1 MVKTY
6 KEFEADIFR
15 DTTPGVSGPAD
26 QTFTSTT
33 VGGIPQTEAS
43 RIINKNRAAQKKYI
57 ADPLLAPFQTLGNI
71 FTPKIKG
78 QNLFGKDNYWMM
90 TPADREKR
98 GVQMENMRL
107 NRMKRDKVKDN
118 ISILTQEGVKK
129 YQETGDE
136 NYLAQVDDMR
146 REMLFAS
153 GLNEGDLTDVG
164 PQAYSNYDASG
175 LWTNTPD
182 PYPVIGTGSLMAGS
196 IGGSL
201 KGYKYGQK
209 MWAKKFLK
217 GAAKGARATKG
228 SWWARAGGAVLG
240 GMAGTGL
247 MDYGYE
253 VALDIMSNAG
263 KAKNWLAKSDSQQ
276 AKLLSKLIPEDL
288 TFGPEGINR
297 PDQKTRA
304 VNAAKEMALDGAIGT
319 AFFGARPA
327 YYGLRNLAG
336 GNVFRMFKQPAGKG
350 VLSGEEIMNAEQ
362 RLYKEL
368 GTKANGEKAVL
379 RMPILGMIPKFNEAY
394 TKIAKSKALNWLGP
408 DEFKQSR
415 FWPELDEIAGTN
427 IRRHEIGSPMLA
439 GLMKTFG
446 RAPFLG
452 TLAYKNI
459 ARKMDDLMDIG
470 DEMIG
475 RLAPYQS
482 AKEMGVD
489 FKKLSRKSLKGF
501 GDVAKQK
508 EKKLLKAAKEYGAVV
523 DDKTL
528 VQTAK
533 KIVQFY
539 DDTLQ
544 TAKASSGRYGRDG
557 EEIADKVAS
566 SVPAPLIKFLKE
578 QVLNTTTGA
587 RTIDQMY
594 GLRAQMDA
602 MRGSLEKGAYGNISD
617 DVSNIMR
624 AWETDLG
631 SLSKSGAP
639 EVHRLWKDYEDFVSN
654 GMLIWG
660 TDVGQT
666 VGKVQRNGFA
676 LNISNDPVR
685 ASHSLWKTLI
695 DTAQKDP
702 SLAELNIK
710 ALRNIVGDK
719 AYNKGLGVHIANV
732 FNESII
738 SKEGAEFFDANAFR
752 KSLGLGKAGKE
763 LGGFFKEALPGPIT
777 TKAKYIDEFG
787 VEKEFM
793 EDLYGRSLREAG
805 IESGEGLTKTVADR
819 LPTHQML
826 TDFSTVMESAAKNG
840 IPEIS
845 TFMQRRAV
853 MGGVRS
859 SIKSALPQSAL
870 GIQTKTAGAA
880 AAGALFPGYIKTAAL
895 AWGARYM
902 AGVLTNPVSM
912 RVYMNTI
919 DDTLPEALRVLNFQ
933 KLVRM
938 YPEEWQDF
946 DKELAELENEQRY
959 YDNTGKMMNRPKDL
973 MGQVSNMA
981 GNVADAGKNVI
992 DTLDAIEPSMME
1004 KMFENKPD
1012 SALPADVVPD
1022 AGMEPQANLS
1032 ANQTGSSLMASNVM
1046 NPQAAQAL
1054 YAGDTDAALAYNA
1067 GQPRYAAGGGLMQM
1081 NPIMDNQG
1089 KYTTPQTSMNDN
1101 PFLKQAKEGGIM
1113 SVL

>member
-1 MVKTY
+1 MAKTY
-6 KEFEADIFR
+6 KEYEADIFK

-33 VGGIPQTEAS
+33 EGGIPQTEAS
-43 RIINKNRAAQKKYI
+43 RIINKNRAWQKKYI
-57 ADPLLAPFQTLGNI
+57 ADVAAAPFQILGNVAVP
-71 FTPKIKG
+71 FAEP
-78 QNLFGKDNYWMM
+78 FGKDNYWMM

-98 GVQMENMRL
+98 AVQMENMRL
-107 NRMKRDKVKDN
+107 NRMKRDKIKDN
-118 ISILTQEGVKK
+118 ILILTQEGVKK

-136 NYLAQVDDMR
+136 KYLQQVDDMR

-228 SWWARAGGAVLG
+228 PWWARAGGAVLG

-288 TFGPEGINR
+288 TFGPRGINR
-297 PDQKTRA
+297 PDQKTRV
-304 VNAAKEMALDGAIGT
+304 VNASKEMALDGAIGT
-319 AFFGARPA
+319 IFFGARPA
-327 YYGLRNLAG
+327 YYSLRNVVG
-336 GNVFRMFKQPAGKG
+336 GNIFRMFKQPAGKG
-350 VLSGEEIMNAEQ
+350 VPSGEDIMNAEQ

-368 GTKANGEKAVL
+368 GVKANGEKAVL

-408 DEFKQSR
+408 DEFSQSR

-446 RAPFLG
+446 RAPYLG

-470 DEMIG
+470 DSMIG

-489 FKKLSRKSLKGF
+489 FKRLSRQSLKAF
-501 GDVAKQK
+501 GDVAKEK
-508 EKKLLKAAKEYGAVV
+508 EAALVSAAKEYGAVV
-523 DDKTL
+523 NDKTL
-528 VQTAK
+528 VDTAK

-544 TAKASSGRYGRDG
+544 TGLRDTDRFG
-557 EEIADKVAS
+557 GDAIADKVAS

-602 MRGSLEKGAYGNISD
+602 MRGSLEKGAYGNLSD

-624 AWETDLG
+624 AWEADLG

-660 TDVGQT
+660 TDVGQA
-666 VGKVQRNGFA
+666 VGKVKRHGFA

-710 ALRNIVGDK
+710 ALKNIVGDK

-732 FNESII
+732 FNESIV
-738 SKEGAEFFDANAFR
+738 SKEGAEFFEANTFR
-752 KSLGLGKAGKE
+752 KALGLGKAGKE

-805 IESGEGLTKTVADR
+805 IEAGEGLTKTVADR

-826 TDFSTVMESAAKNG
+826 SDFATVMESAAKNG

-859 SIKSALPQSAL
+859 SIKSAMPTSAL

-938 YPEEWQDF
+938 FPEEWQDF

-959 YDNTGKMMNRPKDL
+959 YDNTGKLMNRPKDL
-973 MGQVSNMA
+973 ISQASNMA
-981 GNVADAGKNVI
+981 GVAADAIGSGAE
-992 DTLDAIEPSMME
+992 TLDALEPSLME
-1004 KMFENKPD
+1004 KMFEAKPN

-1022 AGMEPQANLS
+1022 ASMEPQANLS